1 MCHSAKNFNKSE
13 QTGLSLPDK
22 EPTKPP
28 SVTAAAQS
36 VNNVCSA
43 ELEVLSVNT
52 GGGVQKGKYK
62 IHGIYYLFKKYTVY
76 VSVYNEDD
84 DDNNVLFVFILF

>member
-1 MCHSAKNFNKSE
+1 MCRSAKNFNKSE

-36 VNNVCSA
+36 VNNVYSA

-52 GGGVQKGKYK
+52 GGVQKGKYK
-62 IHGIYYLFKKYTVY
+62 IHGTYYLFKKHTVY